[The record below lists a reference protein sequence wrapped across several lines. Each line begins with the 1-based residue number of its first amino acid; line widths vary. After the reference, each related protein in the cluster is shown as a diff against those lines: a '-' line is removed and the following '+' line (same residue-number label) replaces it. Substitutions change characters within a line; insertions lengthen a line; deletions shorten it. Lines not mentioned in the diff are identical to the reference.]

1 MYGWRGRFAH
11 LSPSRGDIL
20 VHEFYRIA
28 PRGVMLVNS
37 TGSVRHLRDGDLEAR
52 FHTLEAAAR
61 DAASEGVDLIVAG
74 GSPLVTLQGYGSERR
89 ISAQLTEATAPS
101 STSPQRTPPRSS

>member
-1 MYGWRGRFAH
+1 MYGWRGRIAH

-37 TGSVRHLRDGDLEAR
+37 TGSVRNLRDADLEVR
-52 FHTLEAAAR
+52 LQSLEVAAKDVAT
-61 DAASEGVDLIVAG
+61 EGVDLIVAG

-89 ISAQLTEATAPS
+89 ISAQLTQACGVACITGIELEVEA
-101 STSPQRTPPRSS
+101 